1 MIEVEHVVFKLK
13 ATEETQ
19 WAQLGLAVG
28 TSGKRGVVQGIEV
41 WSAKGA
47 EAY

>member
-13 ATEETQ
+13 ATEQTL
-19 WAQLGLAVG
+19 WAQLGLEVG
-28 TSGKRGVVQGIEV
+28 TSGKGRVVQGTEV
-41 WSAKGA
+41 WGAKAA

>member
-1 MIEVEHVVFKLK
+1 MVEVEHVVFKLK

-28 TSGKRGVVQGIEV
+28 ASGKGRVVQDTEV
-41 WSAKGA
+41 WGAKGA
-47 EAY
+47 EGY